1 MCSHLDKATEIL
13 KNQKNITLLNKH
25 NTLLKTDS
33 KVVKVHE
40 FPDKKFKIFALKK
53 LRELQENT
61 VISLTK
67 SGKQCKNKKRHSM
80 KNQKKIIEI
89 LELRIQGLN

>member
-53 LRELQENT
+53 LR
-61 VISLTK
+61 
-67 SGKQCKNKKRHSM
+67 
-80 KNQKKIIEI
+80 
-89 LELRIQGLN
+89 